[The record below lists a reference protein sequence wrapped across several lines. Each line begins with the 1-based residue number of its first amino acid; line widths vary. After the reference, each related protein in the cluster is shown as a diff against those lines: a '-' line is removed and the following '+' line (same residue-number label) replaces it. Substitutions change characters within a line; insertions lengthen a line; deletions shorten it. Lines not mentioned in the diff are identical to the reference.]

1 VRGRL
6 QPQLQE
12 GARHLSKS
20 VAARPRRA
28 AGGAHLAALRD
39 WRPAAHLAETSPM
52 ETPLTPLEFA
62 RRAGQLYPDR
72 EALIDGDLRLTY
84 RQFFARCDRWSAAL
98 QALGVRHGDRV
109 VVIAPNTHAMLE
121 QFYAVPAPGAILV
134 PPNSRLSAGDFRY
147 MIEHCEPV
155 VVCAHEDYI
164 DVLEGMRPELKGV
177 RHFVALEGERS
188 GWLDY
193 EATLAAAAETVVR

>member
-52 ETPLTPLEFA
+52 ETPLTPLQFA
-62 RRAGQLYPDR
+62 RPAGQLYPDR
-72 EALIDGDLRLTY
+72 EALIDGDLRLTH
-84 RQFFARCDRWSAAL
+84 RQFFARCDRWSAVPHAECL
-98 QALGVRHGDRV
+98 QRGR
-109 VVIAPNTHAMLE
+109 P
-121 QFYAVPAPGAILV
+121 AVAAGEELARSEEHTSELQSLTNLV
-134 PPNSRLSAGDFRY
+134 CRL
-147 MIEHCEPV
+147 
-155 VVCAHEDYI
+155 
-164 DVLEGMRPELKGV
+164 L
-177 RHFVALEGERS
+177 
-188 GWLDY
+188 
-193 EATLAAAAETVVR
+193 